1 MQWVELSHFDF
12 AVKVSRLA
20 LDSNTLPSGGR
31 LRVGLNSE
39 T

>member
-12 AVKVSRLA
+12 AVRVSHLA

-31 LRVGLNSE
+31 LRAGLNSE
-39 T
+39 S